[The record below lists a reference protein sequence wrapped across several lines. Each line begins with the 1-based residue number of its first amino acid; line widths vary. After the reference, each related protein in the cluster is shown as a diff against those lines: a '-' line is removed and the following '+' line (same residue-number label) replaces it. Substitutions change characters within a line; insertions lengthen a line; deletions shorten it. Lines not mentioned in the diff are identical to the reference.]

1 MQRTK
6 LTITSLSL
14 PPSPPVPPFIPHS
27 LQSFLPLFRRFLLSQ
42 RKIFC
47 KVSITSDENSVHC
60 KSLKLNEI
68 DVVNWFGISRKFYCG
83 LFSCWFTGCVLI
95 PFFKYCERCFL
106 ERNLFSVGVIFVQFN
121 YSAQKT
127 KRNLYPSL
135 RVLLSIDE
143 LDLGSNANRTDPPSF
158 CSSLAYCY
166 VQLIC
171 SAHFSC

>member
-1 MQRTK
+1 MK
-6 LTITSLSL
+6 LTSLIDLAFRANFIAACFLADSL
-14 PPSPPVPPFIPHS
+14 AV
-27 LQSFLPLFRRFLLSQ
+27 
-42 RKIFC
+42 
-47 KVSITSDENSVHC
+47 
-60 KSLKLNEI
+60 
-68 DVVNWFGISRKFYCG
+68 Y
-83 LFSCWFTGCVLI
+83 LI

-171 SAHFSC
+171 SAHFYVSKLLIVF